1 MRRSWPAVA
10 RPDDA
15 LSSTHQTHSGDHHIQ
30 FVVYSWALCTQH
42 RGCLPRR
49 TPILTQHPIIL
60 LIFVSRFPCRSHKRN
75 ACSRARL
82 SLRAL
87 ALSYAPNKVHS
98 RPCYLGTP
106 VTLPNLSNKS
116 KYLPWINISIL
127 KRQIKDKILHKH
139 KHNISRTRKTPK
151 LTASYATNLM
161 RFFSVQSRRVQT
173 NTDTQNSRTSSG
185 NLIQL
190 CANEANAPFFAQK
203 NLARAGHPSRHF
215 ATEQRSPMCRGGR
228 LRPFLTL
235 MAKCSRTFYASMMEV
250 RCSNT
255 PYVIPEVSNNNSFN
269 LSTCHVAASF
279 YINVSRDLRSTW
291 LGSAITD
298 KLEESA
304 IRLHKING

>member
-1 MRRSWPAVA
+1 MLNP
-10 RPDDA
+10 
-15 LSSTHQTHSGDHHIQ
+15 
-30 FVVYSWALCTQH
+30 
-42 RGCLPRR
+42 
-49 TPILTQHPIIL
+49 
-60 LIFVSRFPCRSHKRN
+60 
-75 ACSRARL
+75 
-82 SLRAL
+82 
-87 ALSYAPNKVHS
+87 
-98 RPCYLGTP
+98 
-106 VTLPNLSNKS
+106 SNKS
-116 KYLPWINISIL
+116 KYLPWISIL

-139 KHNISRTRKTPK
+139 KHNISRTRKPPK

-161 RFFSVQSRRVQT
+161 RFFSVQSSPVQT

-190 CANEANAPFFAQK
+190 CVDEANAPFFAQK
-203 NLARAGHPSRHF
+203 NLARAGHPSQHF

-279 YINVSRDLRSTW
+279 YINASRDLRSTW

-298 KLEESA
+298 KVEESA
-304 IRLHKING
+304 IRLHKINR